1 MTELVN
7 METELVNTMTE
18 IVNVE
23 TEIAN
28 TMTEIVNMETELVNT
43 MTEIVNVETEI
54 ANTITEIVTT
64 NKNVFDFIKEPEKL
78 QILIKVNE
86 LLHINNSRNKRLVF
100 VYSAPKV
107 GSTSIVSSLRIFGLE
122 KIDIIHIHD
131 EEMLEVLGPIKGITI
146 NELILF
152 NKYLGS
158 DVYVINIYRS
168 PLERKISSFFEKIGS
183 YHFNTTDQNV
193 NKYNVEK
200 VINRFNNIFPYIETS
215 DHFID
220 KYNITIPECFN
231 YQQKYLLVKENDI
244 TYISLRLKDS
254 VYWGTILTNIFGF
267 NIRIV
272 KDYESTNKPIKDI
285 YNLFKKNYKIP
296 INFLDEIINCKYLK
310 YYYSSDE
317 LKEYYNEWNLKSTS
331 LKNSYTQDQYR
342 VYQEITLENTCFDK
356 IQLDHYMDEG
366 CGCKACSL
374 KRLEI
379 SSKIMRGIYVNAKI
393 IHNEAKTELI
403 QKRVERANKINEAIR
418 NIPQQVRG
426 KDFQREMTNV
436 VKGKRI

>member
-1 MTELVN
+1 MAEIN
-7 METELVNTMTE
+7 NETNLDPSKCIFE
-18 IVNVE
+18 
-23 TEIAN
+23 
-28 TMTEIVNMETELVNT
+28 
-43 MTEIVNVETEI
+43 
-54 ANTITEIVTT
+54 
-64 NKNVFDFIKEPEKL
+64 FIKEPEKL
-78 QILIKVNE
+78 KLLIRANE
-86 LLHINNSRNKRLVF
+86 LLHINKTQHKRLLF

-107 GSTSIVSSLRIFGLE
+107 GSTSIVTSLRIFGLE
-122 KIDIIHIHD
+122 NIDTIHIHD
-131 EEMLEVLGPIKGITI
+131 EEMLQVLGHIKGITI

-152 NKYLGS
+152 NKYLGK
-158 DVYVINIYRS
+158 DVYVINIYRN
-168 PLERKISSFFEKIGS
+168 PIERKISSFFEKIGS

-285 YNLFKKNYKIP
+285 YNLFKQNYKIP

>member
-1 MTELVN
+1 MA
-7 METELVNTMTE
+7 E
-18 IVNVE
+18 INN
-23 TEIAN
+23 EIKLDDSKCIF
-28 TMTEIVNMETELVNT
+28 E
-43 MTEIVNVETEI
+43 
-54 ANTITEIVTT
+54 
-64 NKNVFDFIKEPEKL
+64 FIKEPEKL
-78 QILIKVNE
+78 KLLIRANE
-86 LLHINNSRNKRLVF
+86 LLHINNTQHKRLLF

-107 GSTSIVSSLRIFGLE
+107 GSTSIVSSLRLFGLE
-122 KIDIIHIHD
+122 KVDTIHIHD
-131 EEMLEVLGPIKGITI
+131 EAMLQVLGHIKGITI

-152 NKYLGS
+152 NKYLGK
-158 DVYVINIYRS
+158 DVYVINIFRN
-168 PLERKISSFFEKIGS
+168 PIERKISSFFEKIGS

-285 YNLFKKNYKIP
+285 YNLFKQNYKIP

-436 VKGKRI
+436 VKGKRL

>member
-1 MTELVN
+1 MA
-7 METELVNTMTE
+7 E
-18 IVNVE
+18 INN
-23 TEIAN
+23 EIKLDDSKCIF
-28 TMTEIVNMETELVNT
+28 E
-43 MTEIVNVETEI
+43 
-54 ANTITEIVTT
+54 
-64 NKNVFDFIKEPEKL
+64 FIKEPEKL
-78 QILIKVNE
+78 KLLIRANE
-86 LLHINNSRNKRLVF
+86 LLHINNTQHKRLLF

-107 GSTSIVSSLRIFGLE
+107 GSTSIVTSLRIFGLE
-122 KIDIIHIHD
+122 NIDTIHIHD
-131 EEMLEVLGPIKGITI
+131 EAMLQVLGHIKGITI

-152 NKYLGS
+152 NKYLGK
-158 DVYVINIYRS
+158 DVYVINIYRN
-168 PLERKISSFFEKIGS
+168 PIERKISSFFEKIGS

-285 YNLFKKNYKIP
+285 YNLFKQNYKIP

-342 VYQEITLENTCFDK
+342 VYQDITLENTCFDK

>member
-1 MTELVN
+1 MA
-7 METELVNTMTE
+7 E
-18 IVNVE
+18 INN
-23 TEIAN
+23 EIKLDDSKCIF
-28 TMTEIVNMETELVNT
+28 E
-43 MTEIVNVETEI
+43 
-54 ANTITEIVTT
+54 
-64 NKNVFDFIKEPEKL
+64 FIKEPEKL
-78 QILIKVNE
+78 KLLIRANE
-86 LLHINNSRNKRLVF
+86 LLHINKTQHKRLLF

-107 GSTSIVSSLRIFGLE
+107 GSTSIVSSLRLFGLE
-122 KIDIIHIHD
+122 KVDTIHIHD
-131 EEMLEVLGPIKGITI
+131 EAMLQVLGHIKGITI

-152 NKYLGS
+152 NKYLGK
-158 DVYVINIYRS
+158 DVYVINIFRN
-168 PLERKISSFFEKIGS
+168 PIERKISSFFEKIGS

-285 YNLFKKNYKIP
+285 YNLFKQNYKIP

-436 VKGKRI
+436 VKGKRL

>member
-1 MTELVN
+1 MA
-7 METELVNTMTE
+7 E
-18 IVNVE
+18 INN
-23 TEIAN
+23 EIKLDDSKCIF
-28 TMTEIVNMETELVNT
+28 E
-43 MTEIVNVETEI
+43 
-54 ANTITEIVTT
+54 
-64 NKNVFDFIKEPEKL
+64 FIKEPEKL
-78 QILIKVNE
+78 KLLIRANE
-86 LLHINNSRNKRLVF
+86 LLHINKTQHKRLLF

-107 GSTSIVSSLRIFGLE
+107 GSTSIVTSLRIFGLE
-122 KIDIIHIHD
+122 NIDTIHIHD
-131 EEMLEVLGPIKGITI
+131 EEMLQVLGHIKGITI

-152 NKYLGS
+152 NKYLGK
-158 DVYVINIYRS
+158 DVYVINIFRN
-168 PLERKISSFFEKIGS
+168 PIERKISSFFEKIGS

-285 YNLFKKNYKIP
+285 YNLFKQNYKIP

-436 VKGKRI
+436 VKGKRL

>member
-1 MTELVN
+1 MA
-7 METELVNTMTE
+7 E
-18 IVNVE
+18 INN
-23 TEIAN
+23 EIKLDDSKCIF
-28 TMTEIVNMETELVNT
+28 E
-43 MTEIVNVETEI
+43 
-54 ANTITEIVTT
+54 
-64 NKNVFDFIKEPEKL
+64 FIKEPEKL
-78 QILIKVNE
+78 KLLIRANE
-86 LLHINNSRNKRLVF
+86 LLHINNTQHNRLLF

-107 GSTSIVSSLRIFGLE
+107 GSTSIVTSLRIFGLE
-122 KIDIIHIHD
+122 NIDTIHIHD
-131 EEMLEVLGPIKGITI
+131 EEMLQVLGHIKGITI

-152 NKYLGS
+152 NKYLGK
-158 DVYVINIYRS
+158 DVYVINIFRN
-168 PLERKISSFFEKIGS
+168 PIERKISSFFEKIGS

-285 YNLFKKNYKIP
+285 YNLFKQNYKIP

-436 VKGKRI
+436 VKGKRL

>member
-1 MTELVN
+1 MA
-7 METELVNTMTE
+7 E
-18 IVNVE
+18 INN
-23 TEIAN
+23 EIKLDDSKCIF
-28 TMTEIVNMETELVNT
+28 E
-43 MTEIVNVETEI
+43 
-54 ANTITEIVTT
+54 
-64 NKNVFDFIKEPEKL
+64 FIKEPEKL
-78 QILIKVNE
+78 KLLIRANE
-86 LLHINNSRNKRLVF
+86 LLHINNTQHNRLLF

-107 GSTSIVSSLRIFGLE
+107 GSTSIVTSLRIFGLE
-122 KIDIIHIHD
+122 NIDTIHIHD
-131 EEMLEVLGPIKGITI
+131 EEMLQVLGHIKGITI

-152 NKYLGS
+152 NKYLGK
-158 DVYVINIYRS
+158 DVYVINIYRN
-168 PLERKISSFFEKIGS
+168 PIERKISSFFEKIGS

-285 YNLFKKNYKIP
+285 YNLFKQNYKIP

-436 VKGKRI
+436 VKGKRL

>member
-1 MTELVN
+1 MAEIN
-7 METELVNTMTE
+7 NETNLDPSKCIFE
-18 IVNVE
+18 
-23 TEIAN
+23 
-28 TMTEIVNMETELVNT
+28 
-43 MTEIVNVETEI
+43 
-54 ANTITEIVTT
+54 
-64 NKNVFDFIKEPEKL
+64 FIKEPEKL
-78 QILIKVNE
+78 KLLIRANE
-86 LLHINNSRNKRLVF
+86 LLHINKTQHKRLLF

-107 GSTSIVSSLRIFGLE
+107 GSTSIVSSLRLFGLE
-122 KIDIIHIHD
+122 KVDTIHIHD
-131 EEMLEVLGPIKGITI
+131 EAMLQVLGHIKGITI

-152 NKYLGS
+152 NKYLGK
-158 DVYVINIYRS
+158 DVYVINIFRN
-168 PLERKISSFFEKIGS
+168 PIERKISSFFEKIGS

-285 YNLFKKNYKIP
+285 YNLFKQNYKIP

-342 VYQEITLENTCFDK
+342 VYQDITLENTCFDK

>member
-1 MTELVN
+1 MA
-7 METELVNTMTE
+7 E
-18 IVNVE
+18 INN
-23 TEIAN
+23 EIKLDDSKCIF
-28 TMTEIVNMETELVNT
+28 E
-43 MTEIVNVETEI
+43 
-54 ANTITEIVTT
+54 
-64 NKNVFDFIKEPEKL
+64 FIKEPEKL
-78 QILIKVNE
+78 KLLIRANE
-86 LLHINNSRNKRLVF
+86 LLHINNTQHNRLLF

-107 GSTSIVSSLRIFGLE
+107 GSTSIVTSLRIFGLE
-122 KIDIIHIHD
+122 NIDTIHIHD
-131 EEMLEVLGPIKGITI
+131 EEMLQVLGHIKGITI

-152 NKYLGS
+152 NKYLGK
-158 DVYVINIYRS
+158 DVYVINIFRN
-168 PLERKISSFFEKIGS
+168 PIERKISSFFEKIGS

-285 YNLFKKNYKIP
+285 YNLFKQNYKIP

>member
-1 MTELVN
+1 MAEIN
-7 METELVNTMTE
+7 NETNLDPSKCIFE
-18 IVNVE
+18 
-23 TEIAN
+23 
-28 TMTEIVNMETELVNT
+28 
-43 MTEIVNVETEI
+43 
-54 ANTITEIVTT
+54 
-64 NKNVFDFIKEPEKL
+64 FIKEPEKL
-78 QILIKVNE
+78 KLLIRANE
-86 LLHINNSRNKRLVF
+86 LLHINKTQHKRLLF

-107 GSTSIVSSLRIFGLE
+107 GSTSIVTSLRIFGLE
-122 KIDIIHIHD
+122 NIDTIHIHD
-131 EEMLEVLGPIKGITI
+131 EEMLQVLGHIKGITI
-146 NELILF
+146 NELIIF
-152 NKYLGS
+152 NKYLGK
-158 DVYVINIYRS
+158 DVYVINIYRN
-168 PLERKISSFFEKIGS
+168 PIERKISSFFEKIGS